1 MRRCYEVDG
10 YGRKSQPSAS
20 QRTQPP
26 VVSIPMLMCTK
37 CGTPL
42 DGHEMFG
49 ECFPQ
54 EVLGESPPLAVRDG
68 RIVAV

>member
-1 MRRCYEVDG
+1 MP
-10 YGRKSQPSAS
+10 PSVPS
-20 QRTQPP
+20 NGT
-26 VVSIPMLMCTK
+26 LMCTK

-54 EVLGESPPLAVRDG
+54 EYLGESPPLLIRDG
-68 RIVAV
+68 RIIAA